1 MVMEGWEY
9 NGPELLEES
18 VVLVG
23 VDEVVELEVDASQAG
38 LDPGGLPLDEGVE
51 DVLALGMVE
60 LEEAGSGVLWD
71 EVEGL

>member
-51 DVLALGMVE
+51 DVLALGMVGWKK
-60 LEEAGSGVLWD
+60 LAGRAVRWSW
-71 EVEGL
+71 GL